1 MEGWVKLHRSLFD
14 WEWYDD
20 IESFRLFIHCLLKA
34 NHKDCNWRG
43 KEIRKGSF
51 ITSYNKLSEDT
62 GLSIKVVRNRLK
74 KLEKSGELGTQS
86 NSKNTLITV
95 SEPTY

>member
-20 IESFRLFIHCLLKA
+20 IETFRLFIHCLLKA
-34 NHKDCNWRG
+34 NHKDANWRG

-51 ITSYNKLSEDT
+51 ITSYNKLSKET

-74 KLEKSGELGTQS
+74 KLEKSCLLYTS
-86 NSKNTLITV
+86 PS
-95 SEPTY
+95 PRD